1 MLRYFV
7 VLGFLSVMMGLA
19 LVLGEAPA
27 KPPEDTSALLNPETE
42 QWLAVKQAK
51 AFCAKE
57 GKEVLLQKLDRVN
70 HGATFICI

>member
-27 KPPEDTSALLNPETE
+27 KSPEETSALLNSETE
-42 QWLAVKQAK
+42 KWQAVKDAK
-51 AFCAKE
+51 VYCAKE
-57 GKEVLLQKLDRVN
+57 GKQLLLQKLDRAN
-70 HGATFICI
+70 YGATFICL